1 MLFVPAFD
9 LNGGRPLMLL
19 LSPSESLPALPG
31 STVEASAVASFFSV
45 ERLSWVFVPF
55 SACGVGSPLLP
66 GIPSPG
72 TFRSQGFYLL
82 SGLLLPILPGLFH
95 PGALLGFSLQ
105 SVLLQEIRAPL
116 SAPSPL
122 AVPASPI
129 HGKAPVSP
137 ARAGDSGAS
146 QLQGFS
152 PSWNSFSCRRG
163 LVDARA
169 VALLG
174 FSLQGFLSLGGAL
187 PLQERSSCKVDRASL

>member
-1 MLFVPAFD
+1 
-9 LNGGRPLMLL
+9 MLL
-19 LSPSESLPALPG
+19 LSPSESLLLFPARPLRRLQLPH
-31 STVEASAVASFFSV
+31 SSFCRASLLGFCSLQRLRCREPASS
-45 ERLSWVFVPF
+45 RDSN
-55 SACGVGSPLLP
+55 
-66 GIPSPG
+66 PG
-72 TFRSQGFYLL
+72 TFRSQGCYLL

-95 PGALLGFSLQ
+95 PGTLLGFSLQ
-105 SVLLQEIRAPL
+105 SFLLQEIRAPL

-146 QLQGFS
+146 QLQGFH

-174 FSLQGFLSLGGAL
+174 FSLQGFLSLSGAL
-187 PLQERSSCKVDRASL
+187 PLQERSSCKVNRASL